1 MHTIKLA
8 FYFRCFGLIE
18 RSAFAELIGRFQELA
33 CAMKDGRDVD
43 TRSFS
48 NTHGNVGRL
57 NQVQHQLRVFPSPC
71 T

>member
-57 NQVQHQLRVFPSPC
+57 
-71 T
+71 